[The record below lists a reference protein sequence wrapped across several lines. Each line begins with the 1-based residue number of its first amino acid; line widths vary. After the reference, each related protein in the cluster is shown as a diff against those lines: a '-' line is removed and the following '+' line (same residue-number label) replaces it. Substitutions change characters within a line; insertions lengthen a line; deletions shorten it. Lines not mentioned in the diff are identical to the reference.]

1 MRNLDVEIAAARAAS
16 RKRFARLREMQR
28 RDRIRLDS
36 RVLAIL
42 RGKLRPA
49 DLAAVE
55 AEAQAQ
61 LDAEAAER
69 SRRARAARQWRDD
82 S

>member
-1 MRNLDVEIAAARAAS
+1 VRNLDVEIAAARAAS

-69 SRRARAARQWRDD
+69 SRRARAVRQRRDG

>member
-69 SRRARAARQWRDD
+69 SRRARAVRQRRDG

>member
-69 SRRARAARQWRDD
+69 SRRARAARQRRDD
-82 S
+82 L

>member
-1 MRNLDVEIAAARAAS
+1 MSALDAEIVAAQVAAR
-16 RKRFARLREMQR
+16 KRLARLREKQR
-28 RDRIRLDS
+28 RDRARVDA
-36 RVLAIL
+36 RVLTIL

-55 AEAQAQ
+55 AEARAQ

-69 SRRARAARQWRDD
+69 SRRARDARQRRAD

>member
-55 AEAQAQ
+55 AEAHAQ

-69 SRRARAARQWRDD
+69 SRRARAARQRRDD
-82 S
+82 L

>member
-1 MRNLDVEIAAARAAS
+1 MRALDIEIAAARAAS
-16 RKRFARLREMQR
+16 RKRLARLREMQR
-28 RDRIRLDS
+28 RDRARLDS

-42 RGKLRPA
+42 RGKLHPA

-55 AEAQAQ
+55 AMAQVQ

-69 SRRARAARQWRDD
+69 SHRARAARQRRAG